1 MKLFMRLLL
10 PCLMPCL
17 MVASMARGEAFTLV
31 YRSHL
36 GNIPL
41 PETNEFIEFENDV
54 CNPDSNTNPVSVE
67 FFFDDD
73 GQTSWSM
80 VNSNNVFRELA
91 AGDCAR
97 FRTRFSPAAVGVHR
111 ATLKADCFTNNIP
124 CPAEFEVSANV
135 LAPDDQAFD
144 RDTWVGDIGLYQFSQ
159 SYVLSI
165 EGELEVGNTRSAF
178 SFIVTE
184 NPYSVLLE
192 PSRTF
197 DPALSSD
204 RLCLTG
210 DNPPTL
216 EVLHNGANI
225 QLRGVTSGMESAPN
239 PLSTTFFCGN
249 QAPRGCPSQDM
260 DALWACENDLYSI
273 NILGTQA
280 EADDPINI
288 NGYQPIED
296 ASAWAGMSLTTFLT
310 ANETALAIYG
320 VNATDVIS
328 MDIEQA
334 SFNGSQIIMTQNIPE
349 QYLLAVGN
357 GSDTIKQVFV
367 NDTEITDIR
376 TLTQLNLNQVRS
388 ATANNYVAAFL
399 DEKGA
404 RLRLIHLKGINNT
417 DNIYQIEPPVTTSN
431 ISDTS
436 EAIETTVTTAEMI
449 TTKSDSPGLQAT
461 GWLTFPASLVLLQL
475 FIR

>member
-10 PCLMPCL
+10 PCLMIT
-17 MVASMARGEAFTLV
+17 SMAQGEAFTLV

-54 CNPDSNTNPVSVE
+54 CNPDSNTNPVSVD
-67 FFFDDD
+67 FYFDDD

-80 VNSNNVFRELA
+80 VNNNNAFRELA
-91 AGDCAR
+91 VGDCAT
-97 FRTRFSPAAVGVHR
+97 FRTRFSSAAVGVHR
-111 ATLKADCFTNNIP
+111 ATLKADCFINNIP
-124 CPAEFEVSANV
+124 CPAEFEVAANV
-135 LAPDDQAFD
+135 LASDDPAFD
-144 RDTWVGDIGLYQFSQ
+144 RDTWVGDIGLYGFSQ
-159 SYVLSI
+159 SYVFPTGSRSLW
-165 EGELEVGNTRSAF
+165 VGNTRFTLFFNF
-178 SFIVTE
+178 SSH
-184 NPYSVLLE
+184 PYSVRLL
-192 PSRTF
+192 PSNTF
-197 DPALSSD
+197 DPALLSD
-204 RLCLTG
+204 LLCLAFG
-210 DNPPTL
+210 PQVF
-216 EVLHNGANI
+216 EVLHNRVDI
-225 QLRGVTSGMESAPN
+225 QLITLGTAAN
-239 PLSTTFFCGN
+239 PITLLCGN

-260 DALWACENDLYSI
+260 DTLWACENDLYSI
-273 NILGTQA
+273 NILDALLGA
-280 EADDPINI
+280 ADPINI

-310 ANETALAIYG
+310 ANETALAVYG

-328 MDIEQA
+328 TGIEQA

-357 GSDTIKQVFV
+357 GLDTIKQVFV

-388 ATANNYVAAFL
+388 ATTTNNNVTVFL
-399 DEKGA
+399 DEEGT
-404 RLRLIHLKGINNT
+404 RLRLMHLKGINSS

-436 EAIETTVTTAEMI
+436 ETIETTVTMAEMI
-449 TTKSDSPGLQAT
+449 TTTSGSALPVHSMKIVTAVLM
-461 GWLTFPASLVLLQL
+461 SLLRMTL
-475 FIR
+475 F